1 MSLLTGFVS
10 WSLISLILA
19 EIPIRFD
26 CKVPQKLFRGQAA
39 TAPLV
44 LNTICH
50 MICFFP
56 LNLCGIPNFE
66 LDSLLF
72 VPSQE
77 CNKML
82 AESESD
88 PKTSISKR
96 SMQLT
101 RGVANIPCFAYELR
115 GYKLCDDCSR
125 IVKLW
130 TKHCRATRLL
140 M

>member
-26 CKVPQKLFRGQAA
+26 CKVPTEVIPRSSSHCAIGIEYNLSYDMF
-39 TAPLV
+39 L
-44 LNTICH
+44 
-50 MICFFP
+50 P

-66 LDSLLF
+66 LDILLF

-88 PKTSISKR
+88 PKLSILKR
-96 SMQLT
+96 FMQLT

-115 GYKLCDDCSR
+115 GYKLCNDCSR

-130 TKHCRATRLL
+130 TEHCRATRLL